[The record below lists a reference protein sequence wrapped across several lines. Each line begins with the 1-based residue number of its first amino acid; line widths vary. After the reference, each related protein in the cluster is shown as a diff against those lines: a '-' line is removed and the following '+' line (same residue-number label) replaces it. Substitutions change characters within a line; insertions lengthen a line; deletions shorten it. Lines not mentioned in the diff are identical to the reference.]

1 MFSYLC
7 TWISD
12 PFFKAFIIGNRQ
24 YSSIFLSLRGIRRY
38 TREKKNQIPIAWRL
52 FRLDSNSL
60 SESQNNMVIKNACF
74 KEKRRQRDENNS
86 KQTQRRHTHTH
97 TLAIHIHSATFFC
110 NHTTNGSTK
119 SLTKQLTRID
129 FIENLFSYADMNGN
143 DNIDSSDL
151 LG

>member
-1 MFSYLC
+1 MPAL
-7 TWISD
+7 
-12 PFFKAFIIGNRQ
+12 
-24 YSSIFLSLRGIRRY
+24 
-38 TREKKNQIPIAWRL
+38 KKNEDREMKITASRPK
-52 FRLDSNSL
+52 DG
-60 SESQNNMVIKNACF
+60 
-74 KEKRRQRDENNS
+74 
-86 KQTQRRHTHTH
+86 THTH